1 MWKYISKRLLQAIP
15 LLLVI
20 SFIVFSLIQLAPF
33 DVVDTLTT
41 PNMTQEQIDALRVKN
56 GLNDPFLLQYW
67 HWLLNIIHGDF
78 GKSLITQSSISA
90 DLATKLP
97 HTLIIVVPAYVTA
110 LLLASILGLLAASH
124 KGELTDKII
133 NAIASIGMGTPTFWF
148 GMLLIYLLGYKLNWL
163 PIIGMYSTGDN
174 GSFGDLA
181 SHFVMPYLTL
191 IIAYFPELLRYIR
204 AAAMEQVSEDYVT
217 VQRAFHASQSEIFTR
232 HVLRNIW
239 IPIVTRIGQA
249 LPMFVTGAIITENI
263 FGWPG
268 IGTYLTSATN
278 NLDYPIIMAV
288 LLISS
293 TLVIL
298 GNLLSDILYSIVDP
312 RIRKVGEVA

>member
-1 MWKYISKRLLQAIP
+1 MWKFIAKRLLQAIP
-15 LLLVI
+15 LLLII

-41 PNMTQEQIDALRVKN
+41 PNMTQEQIDLLREKN
-56 GLNDPFLLQYW
+56 GLNDPFLIQYG
-67 HWLLNIIHGDF
+67 HWLLNVLHFDF
-78 GKSLITQSSISA
+78 GHSLKTQSLISQ
-90 DLATKLP
+90 DLAVKLP
-97 HTLIIVVPAYVTA
+97 NTLMIVVPAYFSS
-110 LLLASILGLLAASH
+110 LLLASVLGLWAAAN
-124 KGELTDKII
+124 KDRFPDKLV

-148 GMLLIYLLGYKLNWL
+148 GMLLIYLFGYKLNLL
-163 PIIGMYSTGDN
+163 PIVGMYSTGQS
-174 GSFGDLA
+174 GSLADLLR
-181 SHFVMPYLTL
+181 HIILPYLTL

-204 AAAMEQVSEDYVT
+204 AAAIEQVKEDYVT
-217 VQRAFHASQSEIFTR
+217 VQRAYHASKSEIVFR

-239 IPIVTRIGQA
+239 IPIVTRLGQA

-278 NLDYPIIMAV
+278 DLDYPVIMAV

-298 GNLLSDILYSIVDP
+298 GNLLSDVLYSIVDP
-312 RIRKVGEVA
+312 RIRKAG

>member
-1 MWKYISKRLLQAIP
+1 MWKYIAKRLLQALP
-15 LLLVI
+15 LLFII

-41 PNMTQEQIDALRVKN
+41 PNMTQEQIDFLREKN
-56 GLNDPFLLQYW
+56 GLNAPFLVQYFN
-67 HWLLNIIHGDF
+67 WLTNILHFDF
-78 GKSLITQSSISA
+78 GNSLITQSNIA
-90 DLATKLP
+90 KDLATKIP
-97 HTLIIVVPAYVTA
+97 NTLLIVLPAYIISLA
-110 LLLASILGLLAASH
+110 LASVLGLWAAAN
-124 KGELTDKII
+124 KNKFIDKFVD
-133 NAIASIGMGTPTFWF
+133 AIASIGMGTPTFWF
-148 GMLLIYLLGYKLNWL
+148 GMLLIYVFGYKLNIL
-163 PIIGMYSTGDN
+163 PIIGMYSSGQSGN
-174 GSFGDLA
+174 IVDLLQHLILPVA
-181 SHFVMPYLTL
+181 TL

-204 AAAMEQVSEDYVT
+204 AAALEQVNEDYVT
-217 VQRAFHASQSEIFTR
+217 VQRAFHATKSEIFSH

-293 TLVIL
+293 ALVIL
-298 GNLLSDILYSIVDP
+298 GNLLSDVLYSIVDP
-312 RIRKVGEVA
+312 RIRKIGETK